1 MSLESC
7 ARHLIAP
14 ETECFGVTSRIA
26 CHRPLAASTH
36 LWVRLHSS
44 HFQSARP
51 LFSARLRTASGRHMS
66 WHHTTCPSPPATFRH
81 TTQGCMSGWVPGS
94 VQAEHICRPTADIFS
109 DGHVVPRLQAS
120 HSLGR
125 WMHLRTTDTVPD
137 CC

>member
-1 MSLESC
+1 MSPESC

-14 ETECFGVTSRIA
+14 ETERSGVTARTA
-26 CHRPLAASTH
+26 CHSPVEASTH
-36 LWVRLHSS
+36 LCMRLHSS

-66 WHHTTCPSPPATFRH
+66 WHHTTCPSPLATFRH

-94 VQAEHICRPTADIFS
+94 VQAEHIYRPPTELFS
-109 DGHVVPRLQAS
+109 GGDVVPRLQAGRS
-120 HSLGR
+120 FGR
-125 WMHLRTTDTVPD
+125 WVHQPLTDTGLD